1 MQAQPDA
8 EIDFFAEASAYF
20 ERTLQWL
27 KSGEARCTHSEVE
40 RELRQRGEVLMRA
53 MLQGHLDLRSA
64 EEKRVFEMGPRDP
77 HVKVRSRTRQ
87 LETGFGRVKVVRL
100 GHKPVGEPADFPLD
114 RELNLPPALYSLEI
128 RQSVALEAQRGCWNE
143 VVKTLDRYT
152 GGHVPKRQAQE
163 LADRAASD
171 FDVFYETTAAPV
183 GEELSKTA
191 IEAASCDG
199 KGVVMLTKGL
209 RDATRKQAA
218 QDKAVA
224 VRGDPMAPKK
234 LRKNDKRMAI
244 VTANWEQERYPRTVN
259 QVLAKLDRR
268 PDEDEAPAQ
277 RPPRPQNK
285 RVRASLEKSQREG
298 ISEMFDELERRNPD
312 RERQCVVLVD
322 GEEHQMENVLAEAR
336 ARQLAITI
344 VLDLIHVIHYLW
356 LAGYALCDKDPR
368 ATEQW
373 VRVYLE
379 RLLTGQ
385 ASYVAAAIRRQATVA
400 EMTEEA
406 RKPVD
411 KCCDY
416 LLKNQQYLRYHEYL
430 AQGLPIATG
439 VIEGTCRHLV
449 QDRMGIT
456 GARWDVPGGEAVLKL
471 RAIRASGDWDDYWTF
486 HEQEELARNHSKIA
500 A

>member
-1 MQAQPDA
+1 MQAQPTA
-8 EIDFFAEASAYF
+8 EIDCFAAARAYF

-27 KSGEARCTHSEVE
+27 ESGEARCTHSEVE
-40 RELRQRGEVLMRA
+40 RELRRQGEVLMRA
-53 MLQGHLDLRSA
+53 MLQGHLDLRAA
-64 EEKRVFEMGPRDP
+64 EEKRHYQAEPRDP
-77 HVKVRSRTRQ
+77 EVRVRTRPRH
-87 LETGFGRVKVVRL
+87 LETGFGRVKVARL
-100 GHKPVGEPADFPLD
+100 GHKVDGAPAVFPLD
-114 RELNLPPALYSLEI
+114 RELNLPPEIYSLEV
-128 RQSVALEAQRGCWNE
+128 RQIAAVEAQRGSWDE
-143 VVKTLDRYT
+143 VVEALNRYT
-152 GGHVPKRQAQE
+152 GAHVPKRQAQE
-163 LADRAASD
+163 LASRAASD
-171 FDVFYETTAAPV
+171 FDAFYETTAAPV
-183 GEELSKTA
+183 GEGLSKTA

-199 KGVVMLTKGL
+199 KGVVMLSKGL
-209 RDATRKQAA
+209 RDATRKEAA
-218 QDKAVA
+218 QQKAVA

-244 VTANWEQERYPRTVN
+244 VTANWEQERYPRTAN
-259 QVLAKLDRR
+259 QVLARLDRR
-268 PDEDEAPAQ
+268 PDADGQPAQ

-285 RVRASLEKSQREG
+285 RVRASLEKSQAEG

-312 RERQCVVLVD
+312 GERQCVVLVD
-322 GEEHQMENVLAEAR
+322 GEEHQMEKVLAEAR
-336 ARQLAITI
+336 ARHLAITI

-356 LAGYALCDKDPR
+356 MAGHALCSKDPR

-373 VRVYLE
+373 VRVFLE

-385 ASYVAAAIRRQATVA
+385 ASFVAAAIRRQATVA
-400 EMTEEA
+400 ELSEEE

-416 LLKNQQYLRYHEYL
+416 LLKNQRYLRYNEYL

-471 RAIRASGDWDDYWTF
+471 RSIRCSGDWDDYWAF
-486 HEQEELARNHSKIA
+486 HEQEELARNHTKLA

>member
-1 MQAQPDA
+1 MQSQLAA
-8 EIDFFAEASAYF
+8 EIDFFAEAREHF
-20 ERTLQWL
+20 ERTLRWAG
-27 KSGEARCTHSEVE
+27 STEARRTQSEVE
-40 RELRQRGEVLMRA
+40 RELGRRGKVLMRA

-64 EEKRVFEMGPRDP
+64 EEKRAHAAGPREPD
-77 HVKVRSRTRQ
+77 VQVRSRTRQ
-87 LETGFGRVKVVRL
+87 LETGFGRVKVRRL
-100 GHKPVGEPADFPLD
+100 GHKRDGEPADFRLD
-114 RELNLPPALYSLEI
+114 RELNLPPEVYSLEL
-128 RQSVALEAQRGCWNE
+128 RQCAAIEAQRGCWDD

-163 LADRAASD
+163 LASRAARD
-171 FDVFYETTAAPV
+171 FDTFYETTGAPV
-183 GEELSKTA
+183 SECLPSDALEV
-191 IEAASCDG
+191 ASCDG

-218 QDKAVA
+218 QQKAVA

-244 VTANWEQERYPRTVN
+244 VTANWEQPRHRRTAS

-268 PDEDEAPAQ
+268 PADTDEQ
-277 RPPRPQNK
+277 PPRPQNK
-285 RVRASLEKSQREG
+285 RVRASLEKSQAEG
-298 ISEMFDELERRNPD
+298 ISEMYDELERRNPD
-312 RERQCVVLVD
+312 GERQCVVLVD
-322 GEEHQMENVLAEAR
+322 GEERQMENVLAEAQT
-336 ARQLAITI
+336 RQLAVTI

-356 LAGYALCDKDPR
+356 IAGYALCDKDSH

-385 ASYVAAAIRRQATVA
+385 ASYVAAAIRRQATLAQMTA
-400 EMTEEA
+400 EE

-416 LLKNQQYLRYHEYL
+416 LLKNQRYLKYDEYL
-430 AQGLPIATG
+430 SQGFPIATG

-471 RAIRASGDWDDYWTF
+471 RAIRCSGDWDDYWAF
-486 HEQEELARNHSKIA
+486 HEKQELARHHPKLA

>member
-1 MQAQPDA
+1 MKKIGLTLGGGGAKG
-8 EIDFFAEASAYF
+8 FAHIPI
-20 ERTLQWL
+20 L
-27 KSGEARCTHSEVE
+27 EV
-40 RELRQRGEVLMRA
+40 
-53 MLQGHLDLRSA
+53 
-64 EEKRVFEMGPRDP
+64 
-77 HVKVRSRTRQ
+77 
-87 LETGFGRVKVVRL
+87 
-100 GHKPVGEPADFPLD
+100 
-114 RELNLPPALYSLEI
+114 
-128 RQSVALEAQRGCWNE
+128 
-143 VVKTLDRYT
+143 
-152 GGHVPKRQAQE
+152 
-163 LADRAASD
+163 
-171 FDVFYETTAAPV
+171 
-183 GEELSKTA
+183 
-191 IEAASCDG
+191 
-199 KGVVMLTKGL
+199 
-209 RDATRKQAA
+209 
-218 QDKAVA
+218 
-224 VRGDPMAPKK
+224 
-234 LRKNDKRMAI
+234 
-244 VTANWEQERYPRTVN
+244 
-259 QVLAKLDRR
+259 
-268 PDEDEAPAQ
+268 
-277 RPPRPQNK
+277 
-285 RVRASLEKSQREG
+285 
-298 ISEMFDELERRNPD
+298 FDELGIKPCCITGTSIGAILGALYASGHSAAEIVEMTEQLMVPRNARFRDIVRNKDAFKVLSLIDPHFSFKPKGLIKGEKFLGFLYEQMQVSTIEELGIPFKSVATD
-312 RERQCVVLVD
+312 FWGRKPVVFDSGDLLPAIRASMAIPYIFTPVIIDGKVLVD
-322 GEEHQMENVLAEAR
+322 GEEHQMENVLAEAQ
-336 ARQLAITI
+336 ARQIAITI

-456 GARWDVPGGEAVLKL
+456 GARWDVPDGEAVLKL

-486 HEQEELARNHSKIA
+486 HEQEELARNHSKLA